1 MAQPLWRLAIA
12 QPKPP
17 RDRFKWLKRKSLWAL
32 PVVIGAATAAKYT
45 PEHPVAELVANLL
58 PEPTANAVS
67 EIAQRI
73 DAADP
78 QYIVVV
84 VAAVIYWAN
93 QERIAAAFMEL
104 VNMGIKSIIQ
114 RARDE
119 VIAETRTKSHA
130 EGHAEGRTEGHAEGR
145 TEGHAEG
152 RTEMLRELQAKAP
165 PEIQDWL
172 NQAGNDLNG
181 NGRNYPNG
189 GNGHRQT

>member
-1 MAQPLWRLAIA
+1 M
-12 QPKPP
+12 
-17 RDRFKWLKRKSLWAL
+17 

-45 PEHPVAELVANLL
+45 PEHPVTELVANLL

-67 EIAQRI
+67 EIAQKI

-93 QERIAAAFMEL
+93 QERIASALMEL

-114 RARDE
+114 RARNE
-119 VIAETRTKSHA
+119 VVAEAHTK
-130 EGHAEGRTEGHAEGR
+130 
-145 TEGHAEG
+145 G

-172 NQAGNDLNG
+172 NKAGNDING
-181 NGRNYPNG
+181 NVNGINDSGNDPNG

>member
-1 MAQPLWRLAIA
+1 MPL
-12 QPKPP
+12 
-17 RDRFKWLKRKSLWAL
+17 
-32 PVVIGAATAAKYT
+32 VIGVATAVKYI
-45 PEHPVAELVANLL
+45 PDHAVAELAANLL

-67 EIAQRI
+67 AIAQKI
-73 DAADP
+73 GAADP

-93 QERIAAAFMEL
+93 QERLASAFMEL

-114 RARDE
+114 RARHE
-119 VIAETRTKSHA
+119 VIAEAHTK
-130 EGHAEGRTEGHAEGR
+130 GHNQGHAEGR

-172 NQAGNDLNG
+172 NKAGDDLNG
-181 NGRNYPNG
+181 NGSGSDFNDLKG
-189 GNGHRQT
+189 SNGHRQV